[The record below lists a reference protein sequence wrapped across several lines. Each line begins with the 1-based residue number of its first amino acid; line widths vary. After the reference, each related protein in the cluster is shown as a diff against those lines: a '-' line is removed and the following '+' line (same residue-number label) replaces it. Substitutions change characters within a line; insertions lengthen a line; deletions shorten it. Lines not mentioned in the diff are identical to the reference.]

1 MRAPSPAFR
10 RYLLLELP
18 GWVVAA
24 TAVWALVE
32 YAGLDARFGA
42 GLVALWVAKD
52 FVLYPWLRHAYEPG
66 DPHPSA
72 TLAGRR
78 ARVTTRLDPGGYV
91 QLGSERWRAA
101 VRAIMIFSM
110 SFSWPMQSLIYCG
123 RRARSKRCSPGSR
136 DSGSI
141 ILSSAIL
148 VSVLYFN

>member
-42 GLVALWVAKD
+42 GLVTLWVAKD
-52 FVLYPWLRHAYEPG
+52 FVLFPWLRQAYEPG

-72 TLAGRR
+72 TLAGRS

-91 QLGSERWRAA
+91 QLGSERWRAE
-101 VRAIMIFSM
+101 
-110 SFSWPMQSLIYCG
+110 
-123 RRARSKRCSPGSR
+123 
-136 DSGSI
+136 
-141 ILSSAIL
+141 L
-148 VSVLYFN
+148 VAGAAAEAGEEVVVLEVEGLTLKVERGG